1 MSGSVQSRSGNRG
14 NASVPEKSLRSNH
27 TPGRSRYDYVRV
39 IGSSIAVTLPRLK
52 DIRPRYCSRS
62 DDRPAAI
69 LALSMLRLNIAQLG
83 DWNGSAVDFVGK
95 ALARFCR
102 SHGLETV
109 SRVFPESSIRILDEI
124 LEQSEYERS
133 VSGDREPSSRMFL
146 MVDYDQSAMVQ
157 VGPTLSLLH
166 GCDKHLPAAFY
177 QVLATNLRR
186 WMRVYD
192 VTDAESFADDQK
204 AMLDEEELEQS
215 FYPKVDAARPA
226 YLKRLP
232 TYKKALQC
240 LRRSLPKC
248 RSMPRIATLIR
259 LCLELDAHGNGSSAR
274 WPYLLRE
281 EIPDEMDTYVE
292 YTDPPGPGA
301 LIVMEEGDLIE
312 ACFTEEMQFL
322 GQELP
327 IGSSLML
334 LIDLD
339 RRRDS
344 LDRQVKRAFDYLS
357 AMLRSLTAATKLI
370 EMIREIHDEYL
381 RECGLEQGVHAQE
394 STACVR

>member
-1 MSGSVQSRSGNRG
+1 
-14 NASVPEKSLRSNH
+14 
-27 TPGRSRYDYVRV
+27 
-39 IGSSIAVTLPRLK
+39 
-52 DIRPRYCSRS
+52 
-62 DDRPAAI
+62 
-69 LALSMLRLNIAQLG
+69 MLRLNIAQLG
-83 DWNGSAVDFVGK
+83 DWNGSAVDFAGK

-102 SHGLETV
+102 SHGLDTV
-109 SRVFPESSIRILDEI
+109 SRVFEESSIRILDEI
-124 LEQSEYERS
+124 LEQSEYDRS

-146 MVDYDQSAMVQ
+146 MLDYDQSAMVQ

-166 GCDKHLPAAFY
+166 GWDKNLPAAFY
-177 QVLATNLRR
+177 QMLVTNLRR

-192 VTDAESFADDQK
+192 VTDAESFAEDQK

-226 YLKRLP
+226 CLKRLP
-232 TYKKALQC
+232 TYKKAVRY
-240 LRRSLPKC
+240 LRGALPKC
-248 RSMPRIATLIR
+248 RSMPRIATLLR
-259 LCLELDAHGNGSSAR
+259 LCLELDRHGNGFSAK
-274 WPYLLRE
+274 WPYLLRD
-281 EIPDEMDTYVE
+281 EIPDEIETYLE
-292 YTDPPGPGA
+292 YTDQPGPGA
-301 LIVMEEGDLIE
+301 LIVMEEDDLIE

-327 IGSSLML
+327 IGSTLML
-334 LIDLD
+334 QIDLSC
-339 RRRDS
+339 RRDS
-344 LDRQVKRAFDYLS
+344 LDRQVKGVFDYLG